1 MAMETFSL
9 LDDEKQSSLRNDL
22 SLYEIYK
29 TRLVRVDLG
38 PRSRQ
43 DPFQRC
49 LHGYLRAFR
58 YWQLSRRCR
67 DNGEDL
73 SAFTAGD
80 GWSYQNT
87 VRIAEVVTRLIVGV
101 ITSIFLIV
109 PLAILTYQSR
119 KEVQLAIISVCIVLF
134 ASLVSTLLKVSN
146 LEMMVVS
153 AAYGAIL
160 SVFVSNAPQA

>member
-1 MAMETFSL
+1 
-9 LDDEKQSSLRNDL
+9 
-22 SLYEIYK
+22 
-29 TRLVRVDLG
+29 
-38 PRSRQ
+38 
-43 DPFQRC
+43 
-49 LHGYLRAFR
+49 
-58 YWQLSRRCR
+58 LSRRCK

-146 LEMMVVS
+146 LEMMIVS